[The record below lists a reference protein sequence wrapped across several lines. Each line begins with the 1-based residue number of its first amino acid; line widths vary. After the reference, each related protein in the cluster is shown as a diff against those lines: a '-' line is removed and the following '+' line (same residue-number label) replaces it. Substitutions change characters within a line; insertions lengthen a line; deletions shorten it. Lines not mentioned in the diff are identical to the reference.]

1 MSEGH
6 SPPVER
12 ITPAQAAKRLGV
24 STSFLSE
31 LRRDP
36 EGNGP
41 VFYQL
46 GRKIEYAIADLDAWL
61 ADRRRTTTARRLG
74 PLEPRRS
81 KHRDQQ
87 PAAA

>member
-1 MSEGH
+1 MSESN
-6 SPPVER
+6 SPPLAR

-36 EGNGP
+36 EGSGP

-61 ADRRRTTTARRLG
+61 AERRRTTTARRLG
-74 PLEPRRS
+74 PLAPRRA
-81 KHRDQQ
+81 KARAQQ
-87 PAAA
+87 HAAA